1 LVFNFLARPLLYFHA
16 QPVKEIQTK
25 EIKEGNLQAYYKVYE
40 EYHVKL
46 YRYIYKHTQSTWL
59 ADEVVQLSFI
69 KLWEKRDGLSEEY
82 SISTQL
88 FRIAKSTLI
97 DLLRKEKIRDTQ
109 ELSDT
114 FISGSVQEEGLIYKE
129 ELLHALAA
137 IDALP
142 PQSQQVFKLSRLHD
156 LSHKE
161 ISEQLSI
168 SPKTIETHISKAL
181 KFLRKSLPIFF

>member
-1 LVFNFLARPLLYFHA
+1 M
-16 QPVKEIQTK
+16 KEIQTK
-25 EIKEGNLQAYYKVYE
+25 DIKEGNLQAYYKVYE

-46 YRYIYKHTQSTWL
+46 YRYIYKHTLSVYY
-59 ADEVVQLSFI
+59 AEEIVQLSFI

-88 FRIAKSTLI
+88 FRIAKSALV

-114 FISGSVQEEGLIYKE
+114 FIAGPRQEEEVIYKE
-129 ELLHALAA
+129 ELLHVLAA
-137 IDALP
+137 IDELP
-142 PQSQQVFKLSRLHD
+142 PQSRQVFKLSRLHD

-161 ISEQLSI
+161 ISEQLAI
-168 SPKTIETHISKAL
+168 SPKTIEAHISKAL
-181 KFLRKSLPIFF
+181 KFLRKSLSVFF